1 MHEYCTSTRDAILEY
16 LNREFPSYEIVEQA
30 QDDSYCFKL
39 EGKSSNHFLR
49 VMFSAILV
57 DEDQSITVLLNQYAA
72 ADTMRGLGDFPVVV
86 TEQGCMFGSP

>member
-1 MHEYCTSTRDAILEY
+1 MHEYSTLTRDAIIAY
-16 LNREFPSYEIVEQA
+16 LNDEFPSFEILEKEQE
-30 QDDSYCFKL
+30 DSYCFKL
-39 EGKSSNHFLR
+39 EGESRAYFLR

-57 DEDQSITVLLNQYAA
+57 EENQSIAVLLNQYAA

>member
-1 MHEYCTSTRDAILEY
+1 MYEYCTSTRDAILEY
-16 LNREFPSYEIVEQA
+16 LNHEFPAYEIVEQA

-39 EGKSSNHFLR
+39 EGESSTHFLR